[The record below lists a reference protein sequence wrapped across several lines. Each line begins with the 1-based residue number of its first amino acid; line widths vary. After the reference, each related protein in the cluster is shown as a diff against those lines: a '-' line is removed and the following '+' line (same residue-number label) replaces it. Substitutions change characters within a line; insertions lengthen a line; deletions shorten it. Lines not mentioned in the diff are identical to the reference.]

1 MFGWAESPPDC
12 TVIYVFAFSSLPT
25 LALRIITL
33 SRVMNVL
40 RGYIKWLN
48 RRKQTFLLTPRR
60 CGENMGSL
68 PALGFGLYSLLPEEQ
83 SLLRLLSYFP
93 AYFLFIH
100 GGGDI

>member
-25 LALRIITL
+25 LTLRIITL

-48 RRKQTFLLTPRR
+48 SRKQTFLLTPRAAGKIWGV
-60 CGENMGSL
+60 CV
-68 PALGFGLYSLLPEEQ
+68 LYVSAVFITPRGTKFARAAQ
-83 SLLRLLSYFP
+83 LRHCVFP
-93 AYFLFIH
+93 VYSRRW
-100 GGGDI
+100 